1 MELGEARVRHAQLD
15 RGDAG
20 LDRVDVLPVDVAL
33 RGRQADVAGQDAEG
47 TLDAEPAQQP
57 GGPDIDRHEVEL
69 PLDVVE
75 TQVVDAHD
83 LAAVDVD
90 DLLVEEVGAQLDLV
104 RALLEGGDVDL
115 VGRQP
120 ATGGIEGGNGRPG
133 QEDPALVRAQDQPGH
148 GRIAVAEGDDEIV
161 HPAERH
167 AIGVEHGSADGLA
180 QVEHG
185 YHLTVGP
192 VRRGWRDPCGAA
204 VSRQGAERTECLVT
218 TPRAA
223 SRRLGPSS
231 TMGR

>member
-1 MELGEARVRHAQLD
+1 MQLGEARVRDAQLD
-15 RGDAG
+15 RRDAG

-33 RGRQADVAGQDAEG
+33 RGRQPDVAGQDAE
-47 TLDAEPAQQP
+47 
-57 GGPDIDRHEVEL
+57 R
-69 PLDVVE
+69 PLDPEAPQQAGRADVHRDQVEHAVDIVE
-75 TQVVDAHD
+75 TEVVDAHD

-104 RALLEGGDVDL
+104 RALLELGDVDGR
-115 VGRQP
+115 GRQP
-120 ATGGIEGGNGRPG
+120 AAGRVEAGDRRPR
-133 QEDPALVRAQDQPGH
+133 QEDVAPVRAQDQPGH

-161 HPAERH
+161 HPAERL
-167 AIGVEHGSADGLA
+167 ACGVEHGSADGLA

-192 VRRGWRDPCGAA
+192 IRRGWRDPCGAA
-204 VSRQGAERTECLVT
+204 ISRQGAERTECLVT